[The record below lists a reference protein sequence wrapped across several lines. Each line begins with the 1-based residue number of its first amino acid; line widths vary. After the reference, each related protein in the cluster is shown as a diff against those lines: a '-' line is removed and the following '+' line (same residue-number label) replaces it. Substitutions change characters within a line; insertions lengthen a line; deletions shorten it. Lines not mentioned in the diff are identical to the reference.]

1 MMKKILGSVLFLSVT
16 TSCLIFSSCTK
27 KPEDVIK
34 EYEAAFNAHDTNKLA
49 SLFSG
54 DAVIELSG
62 LNKLTGRGQIKSYA
76 EYDSVL
82 NSSISISDIT
92 SSDEKSFFVMTLK
105 NDLFRTIGIDT
116 AKFSMIFKISGGK
129 IQEISGRTTPETDKK
144 IQQFRDPFMLWAAKE
159 KLDVLNEIM
168 PEGNMVYNAA
178 NAKKYSELVLEW
190 KKTNS
195 AAQIKPEEKK
205 IKPHW

>member
-1 MMKKILGSVLFLSVT
+1 MMKKILNSILFLSVT
-16 TSCLIFSSCTK
+16 ASCFIFSSCAK

-34 EYEAAFNAHDTNKLA
+34 EYETAFNAHATNKLV
-49 SLFSG
+49 SLFSS

-62 LNKLTGRGQIKSYA
+62 LNKLTGLVQIKSYA

-82 NSSISISDIT
+82 NSSITISDIT
-92 SSDEKSFFVMTLK
+92 SSNGKSFFVMTLT
-105 NDLFRTIGIDT
+105 NDLFRTIGIDS

-129 IQEISGRTTPETDKK
+129 IHEISGSTTPETDKK

-159 KLDVLNEIM
+159 KLDLLNEIM
-168 PEGNMVYNAA
+168 PEGSMVYNAA
-178 NAKKYSELVLEW
+178 NAKKYLELVLEW
-190 KKTNS
+190 KNTNPVI
-195 AAQIKPEEKK
+195 QIKPEEEK